1 MRYIQ
6 DNDKTKQDRARK
18 MLLWFGMIS
27 LGMSFAG
34 LTSAYV
40 VSKERPDWLTDF
52 QIPQAFYFSLAV
64 IIFSSI
70 TIHLS
75 KKRITNE

>member
-18 MLLWFGMIS
+18 MVLWFGMIS
-27 LGMSFAG
+27 VGMSFAG

-40 VSKERPDWLTDF
+40 VSKERPDW
-52 QIPQAFYFSLAV
+52 
-64 IIFSSI
+64 
-70 TIHLS
+70 
-75 KKRITNE
+75 